1 MKTSALEKYTVRDVL
16 EYRGNPQ
23 LNYTIGDTNT
33 VEEALALMD
42 IHDIVSLP
50 VFGRS
55 KVNSAME
62 SFVDIVSVY
71 DLRDYIIQ
79 SKDLEDEVQFQL
91 LSGRPSGN
99 PTVLQHSVGQVV
111 QSRKHASKQISASA
125 PLEQLLQLFTSMGQ
139 HRVLVTDLDFGSEFP
154 ETTADENTPTVPQS
168 QSQSQQ
174 NQKPAGNRQR
184 GRSIDSG
191 CSSSTVEYYEGGHV
205 VVCGLTQYDVVR
217 FIQHHNHELWHSLDA
232 SAMEIAMERMPRG
245 AASLPQ
251 IAHLSIR
258 DSALSAM
265 KRLRDTQVSA
275 LPVVDADGKLITEVA
290 GTGIRRLRSHNV
302 GMLGK
307 PVLAFMFNLDLS
319 VAHPYVVR
327 ESFTLSQI
335 MSGML
340 RMNYRRAWLVDQEAR
355 PISVISLTNVL
366 QHFL

>member
-1 MKTSALEKYTVRDVL
+1 
-16 EYRGNPQ
+16 
-23 LNYTIGDTNT
+23 
-33 VEEALALMD
+33 
-42 IHDIVSLP
+42 
-50 VFGRS
+50 
-55 KVNSAME
+55 
-62 SFVDIVSVY
+62 
-71 DLRDYIIQ
+71 
-79 SKDLEDEVQFQL
+79 DLEDEVQFQL

-125 PLEQLLQLFTSMGQ
+125 SLEQLLQLFTSMGQ
-139 HRVLVTDLDFGSEFP
+139 HRVLVTDLDFGSAFP
-154 ETTADENTPTVPQS
+154 EKADADDATPTVPQTQDKEKEKEKEKENKKS
-168 QSQSQQ
+168 T
-174 NQKPAGNRQR
+174 RQR

-191 CSSSTVEYYEGGHV
+191 CSSSTVEYYEAGHV

-232 SAMEIAMERMPRG
+232 SAMDIAMERMPRG
-245 AASLPQ
+245 AAKQLPQ
-251 IAHLSIR
+251 IPHLSIR

-290 GTGIRRLRSHNV
+290 GTGIRRLRSYNV

-319 VAHPYVVR
+319 VTHPYVVH
-327 ESFTLSQI
+327 EGFTLSQI
-335 MSGML
+335 MSGLL
-340 RMNYRRAWLVDQEAR
+340 RMNCRRAWLVDQEAR